1 MNGPVWV
8 YLDQCD
14 GRVLTQSWEAM
25 GAARTLGDEIGSDV
39 TAIILGED
47 IKDAA
52 QEALARGA
60 RQVWFADDS
69 ILKDFRPEPYTN
81 VFVTQAKLENPS
93 VVIFPNTSRARE
105 LAGMAAVDL
114 NAGVIPDIISFE
126 IQEGQIAVT
135 RPVYAG
141 KLLAK
146 VVCSTQPQL
155 ITVRPRSF
163 SPPPVQMDT
172 TGEIQQ
178 IVPDFGESEIQTRVD
193 GTVQGDESVSLNE
206 ATVVVSG
213 GRGVANNPHL
223 APPDDLGG
231 ESEEVWRAKQG
242 FQRLAELAAVLGGA
256 VGASRAAVDA
266 GYIPYEH
273 QIGQTGK
280 TVSPNLYIAC
290 GISGAIQHL
299 AGMRTSKLIVAVN
312 RDRDAPIF
320 KFAQYGIVGD
330 MHEIVPAL
338 TEAFRVRL
346 ER

>member
-1 MNGPVWV
+1 MNGSIWV
-8 YLDQCD
+8 YLDQYN
-14 GRVLTQSWEAM
+14 GRVLSQSWEAM
-25 GAARTLGDEIGSDV
+25 GAAGALATEIGRDV
-39 TAIILGED
+39 TAIILGEGV
-47 IKDAA
+47 KDAA
-52 QEALARGA
+52 QEALRRGA
-60 RQVWFADDS
+60 RHVLMADDNL
-69 ILKDFRPEPYTN
+69 LKDFRPEPYTN
-81 VFVTQAKLENPS
+81 VFVIQVKQDNPS
-93 VVIFPNTSRARE
+93 IIFFPNTSRARE
-105 LAGMAAVDL
+105 VAGMAAVDL
-114 NAGVIPDIISFE
+114 NTGVIPDIIRFE
-126 IQEGQIAVT
+126 VQNGEITAT

-146 VVCSTQPQL
+146 VACSAQPQL

-163 SPPPVQMDT
+163 ASPPVQADT
-172 TGEIQQ
+172 GGEIHR
-178 IVPDFGESEIQTRVD
+178 IIPDFVESEIQTRVE
-193 GTVQGDESVSLNE
+193 GTLQGDESVSLNE
-206 ATVVVSG
+206 ATVIVSG

-223 APPDDLGG
+223 ELPDDLGG
-231 ESEEVWRAKQG
+231 DSEEVWRAKQG
-242 FQRLAELAAVLGGA
+242 FQRLVELAAVLGGA

-320 KFAQYGIVGD
+320 KFAQYGVVGD

-338 TEAFRVRL
+338 TEVFRNRL
-346 ER
+346 DR